1 MKFKKKNQYCIISV
15 KIHLHTWYPNTFF
28 FAKIVCNV
36 AVSTEQS
43 TLMIERILYDS
54 PHYLLNGQP
63 HFSEIEISLGRRQI
77 EGR

>member
-1 MKFKKKNQYCIISV
+1 MKFKKKSI
-15 KIHLHTWYPNTFF
+15 LHNFCKNTLTYLVSEYIF

-36 AVSTEQS
+36 AVSTEQRI
-43 TLMIERILYDS
+43 LMIERILYDS